1 MNKLESKATLD
12 EKYAFAGV
20 FGKKR
25 AFIPFITCGYPNIQ
39 TSKQIIYALAEQ
51 GADIIELGIPFSD
64 PVAEGKTIQKANA
77 LALQQGVHC
86 EVVFDLVE
94 KVRVKSKVKL
104 AFMTYANI
112 VFAYGIDKFV
122 EKMAS
127 LGVGGLILADVPYEE
142 RDIFASACE
151 KCKVDFISLIAPSSK
166 SRIEIIAKKASGFIY
181 CVSSLGVTGVRS
193 EIDKGLE
200 SIIDEIR
207 KHSSVPVAVG
217 FGISNATQ
225 AKEVAKY
232 ADGVIIGSAIVKL
245 CEQYGTQCVK
255 HIATFAK
262 DIREALDNIK

>member
-142 RDIFASACE
+142 RDIFATSFACVALDMPNPTATGTLE
-151 KCKVDFISLIAPSSK
+151 CLRISSMIDSNPLSISLLTPVTPS
-166 SRIEIIAKKASGFIY
+166 E
-181 CVSSLGVTGVRS
+181 L
-193 EIDKGLE
+193 
-200 SIIDEIR
+200 
-207 KHSSVPVAVG
+207 
-217 FGISNATQ
+217 TQ
-225 AKEVAKY
+225 
-232 ADGVIIGSAIVKL
+232 
-245 CEQYGTQCVK
+245 
-255 HIATFAK
+255 
-262 DIREALDNIK
+262 